1 MHMVLCQ
8 QLYSLM
14 HDPAVGIIIFIDAI
28 HSIVQQL
35 GVGHKPDD
43 LKISNKLLIGL
54 HKSWAPICTAL
65 LLCEKSE
72 KSEIE
77 KITSVLKQFEANKLL
92 VAVPGPP
99 VKIEQPELSL
109 AELALYSKSQRGG
122 SKKGHGMKS
131 GEIDWGNMNV
141 SDKLEEDRKGT
152 DVMTEVYHE
161 SYLNYSVQMDT
172 LKGHTLGRCSQMLKG
187 SPGQTED

>member
-8 QLYSLM
+8 QFYSLR
-14 HDPAVGIIIFIDAI
+14 HDPAVGIIIFTDAI
-28 HSIVQQL
+28 LLIVQQL

-72 KSEIE
+72 KPEIE
-77 KITSVLKQFEANKLL
+77 KITSVLKQFEANELL

-122 SKKGHGMKS
+122 SKKAHGMKS
-131 GEIDWGNMNV
+131 GEFDWENMNV
-141 SDKLEEDRKGT
+141 SDNLDEDRKGT
-152 DVMTEVYHE
+152 GVVTEVYHE
-161 SYLNYSVQMDT
+161 SCLNYSVQMDT
-172 LKGHTLGRCSQMLKG
+172 LKGYTLGRCSQMLKG
-187 SPGQTED
+187 NPGQTED